1 MAKYVLTTGMNGK
14 PVGSEIELTEE
25 QAQHPLYRMR
35 VAKVEEPAK
44 VELVVA
50 TPKVEVG
57 VDGVDAEELTAA
69 VKREVKRGRKAK
81 EA

>member
-1 MAKYVLTTGMNGK
+1 MPKYVLTVGMVGK

-35 VAKVEEPAK
+35 VAKVEESAK

-50 TPKVEVG
+50 TPSAQ
-57 VDGVDAEELTAA
+57 AEEP
-69 VKREVKRGRKAK
+69 KKRGRKAK
-81 EA
+81 DQEAE

>member
-35 VAKVEEPAK
+35 VAKVEESAK

-50 TPKVEVG
+50 TPSAKEG
-57 VDGVDAEELTAA
+57 EEA
-69 VKREVKRGRKAK
+69 KKRGRKPK
-81 EA
+81 DQEAA